1 MGGSPGGDAKDTGG
15 ESGRNWGSPDL
26 GISGSSNRNA
36 AAVACTPN
44 EVSVIPPRRQRW
56 AQEVSSIL
64 SANMVSSRVG
74 PYY

>member
-44 EVSVIPPRRQRW
+44 EVRVIPPRRQRW